1 MWVLFCCQLLVMAS
15 YNPEKVLLLRAAFD
29 IQLTK
34 SIENDGRVAF
44 RQHTSDISG
53 LFKKGRLKSL
63 SN

>member
-53 LFKKGRLKSL
+53 LFKKR
-63 SN
+63 